1 MSEPRP
7 TTTTSSDGL
16 RALVEDGYPLP
27 ISVTFRKLRQ
37 LEDEPYSK
45 RIKQLGEVVEVV
57 IKYAAAIAC
66 RSYLIDNAS
75 SERVNEVLKQFNT
88 PSLGKWIE
96 LLRESL
102 RAQKGA
108 PPAKRSQLLE
118 LLRQF
123 YFDKLDGGRA
133 HPVVA
138 HCERLLEKLGNTE
151 LRLEPSN
158 GQLLELFVMFRNA
171 KLGHG
176 ASMSEG
182 EYGEL
187 FASLEP
193 LLRQVL
199 LGLAPVAALT
209 LVHVQEV
216 RVKNQIFIHRAE
228 ACMGRGFE
236 PIKLSLTES
245 ALNDREVYVCS
256 LVPAPSS
263 SGADGVRA
271 LELGLSLSPYLI
283 VDYCPECK
291 QQQVFFFNSL
301 KGKRIEYLS
310 YQCGHELT
318 PGGYAVDF
326 DNIREFLAG
335 KVSTEEL
342 FRGKAYGKEL
352 KPKALGTSHEDR
364 EQARV
369 CLERGAELA
378 RTGQH
383 GLAREVLKQ
392 AIALDA
398 DVARAHFLLACCS
411 IKQQE
416 PLVDILSSFETAV
429 ALDPNNAETL
439 VTLAR
444 VLLAIA
450 RVDDAREK
458 LQRAVEVDPAH
469 VAAREL
475 LLELNAP

>member
-1 MSEPRP
+1 MNRS
-7 TTTTSSDGL
+7 TTTTATDGL

-37 LEDEPYSK
+37 LEDEPFSK
-45 RIKQLGEVVEVV
+45 RIKQLGEVLEVV

-66 RSYLIDNAS
+66 RSYLIDHAS

-88 PSLGKWIE
+88 PSLGKWVE

-102 RAQKGA
+102 KAQKGTA
-108 PPAKRSQLLE
+108 SSSSSSPSAKGNE
-118 LLRQF
+118 LLDVLRHF
-123 YFDKLDGGRA
+123 YFDKLEGGRT
-133 HPVVA
+133 HPVVVS
-138 HCERLLEKLGNTE
+138 CERLLEKLGNSE
-151 LRLEPSN
+151 LRIEPSH

-193 LLRQVL
+193 ILRQVL
-199 LGLAPVAALT
+199 VGLSPLAALT

-216 RVKNQIFIHRAE
+216 RVKNQIFVHRAE

-236 PIKLSLTES
+236 PLKLSLSES
-245 ALNDREVYVCS
+245 ALNDREVYVCR
-256 LVPAPSS
+256 LV
-263 SGADGVRA
+263 SGVDGAQA
-271 LELGLSLSPYLI
+271 LDLGLSLSPYLI

-291 QQQVFFFNSL
+291 QQQVFFFNSV

-335 KVSTEEL
+335 KVSSEEL

-352 KPKALGTSHEDR
+352 KPKALGIGNDER
-364 EQARV
+364 KQARV
-369 CLERGAELA
+369 CFERGTELA
-378 RTGQH
+378 RTEQH
-383 GLAREVLKQ
+383 ALAREVLKQ
-392 AIALDA
+392 AIALDP
-398 DVARAHFLLACCS
+398 DVAGAHFLLGCCS

-416 PLVDILSSFETAV
+416 PLAEILSSFETAA
-429 ALDPNNAETL
+429 ALDPHNAQTL

-444 VLLAIA
+444 VLLAVA
-450 RVDDAREK
+450 RVDDAKEK

-469 VAAREL
+469 VGAREL
-475 LLELNAP
+475 LNELGAA